1 MQKLVK
7 KYFKIPYYRHCR
19 INNYIFYLSVGL
31 IPLLPLSTLH
41 HRPQKTHKLSEN
53 CEFSVCISALFL
65 YSFKCVLSFIICSWL
80 HILSFHSF
88 SAHSSGFKTV
98 STLCSQDQVQSY
110 RHQRPTLKS
119 QLILISLPYDFSP
132 RPQLFDDLIFSYI
145 LLLKKHH
152 SFFASCILCLPSR
165 SVLLPA

>member
-1 MQKLVK
+1 MRQSVSGEACPCCVESYLTTWSPLSWWASPVKGTILTFFFFMLWITGRLLNNDLKKKQKKSFSQIMQKLVK

-98 STLCSQDQVQSY
+98 STLCS
-110 RHQRPTLKS
+110 
-119 QLILISLPYDFSP
+119 
-132 RPQLFDDLIFSYI
+132 
-145 LLLKKHH
+145 
-152 SFFASCILCLPSR
+152 
-165 SVLLPA
+165 